1 MRTRLRRKIMA
12 VSIGRTR
19 GGEGIGSDENILR
32 VYLREISRV
41 PLLGREEEDALARA
55 AVRGDMAARNRLV
68 NGHLRFV
75 VSVAKKY
82 QGQGLPL
89 VDLISEGNIGLI
101 NAVEKYDPDRGFHF
115 ISYAVWWIRQSVLK
129 ALCEKSRLIRL
140 PVNRANELIR
150 IGRAQK
156 MLAGEGG
163 GEADVREIAALL
175 NMNEQMVDDILA
187 ISREMLSLEKMVS
200 NGKGSSPLGSFI
212 EDSQHGAPDQDV
224 MRKSLKSEL
233 EYVLGTLD
241 AREADIIRFRYG
253 LGEQEPM
260 SLKDLGERYSLTKER
275 IRQIEEKALV
285 RLRNPGRKARLAAFV
300 A

>member
-1 MRTRLRRKIMA
+1 MA